1 MANIPGTQGAN
12 TLTGTT
18 SADSIVGFQGN
29 DSVTAGNGN
38 DTIWAGQGND
48 TVFGGNNNDVIYG
61 DQDRLATWG
70 YRVYDRNFS
79 SANGQAPTIESGTL
93 RGSGLATGFDPLGHV
108 NAARGTSSTDPND
121 FGIIYTSTFTAT
133 TAGTYTFRTTSDDG
147 STMRL
152 LDASGNPLVWSGQST
167 GETGLTYLN
176 NDFHQSATTREGS
189 VTLAA
194 GQTYTIEIRVW
205 ENEGAQV
212 LSADVA
218 PPGGTWQSLT
228 NNTTYIGTGVYA
240 GDDSLDGG
248 SGDDL
253 IYGEGGNDSIWG
265 GTGADQLYGG
275 SGNDTIRLGSDA
287 VADLAYGGDGDDVII
302 TEHTSTSVADTVY
315 GDGGNDSVTGGAGI
329 ELVYGGTGDDT
340 LNGGAGNDTLHGDD
354 GADSLD
360 GGDNNDSLFGG
371 SGTDALIGGAGNDTL
386 FGGADNDTLTG
397 GTGND
402 VMEGGTGSDRF
413 ILLSNHGSDVI
424 TGGED
429 ASDTDVIDATGVTGN
444 LTVAVSALESGSISG
459 AGLTT
464 TFSQVERLELG
475 SGNDTVTVA
484 NGSQA
489 IQLDGNGGI
498 DRLVINGGAVQRNSV
513 TLANTASGTFTP
525 GNGLPAVVFGPGQ
538 PVQVSDILASYKTG
552 SFVINSTTPLSGQA
566 GAVVFEDFEG
576 LTFDMICFTR
586 GARILTPAGE
596 RLIEDLRAGD
606 LVETLDHGP
615 QAIRWIGSS
624 RRAAQG
630 DLAPV
635 LIRAGALGNA
645 RDLRVSPQHRML
657 VTGWQVNLLFGE
669 DEVLVPAK
677 ALVNGT
683 TILRDPGGVVEYFHM
698 LFDQH
703 EVIWAE
709 GAPSES
715 FHPGQQGWNALDSAT
730 RAEIL
735 GLFPAL
741 GTAFSGYGP
750 SARASLKS
758 YEGQAL
764 ARLLWPVDQ
773 RRAARNPAASA
784 SAVVQNHPSPLAGLI
799 RVAAWFQVGSVPGRR
814 CQPDTRGH
822 QTT

>member
-12 TLTGTT
+12 TLTGTN

-29 DSVTAGNGN
+29 DSIAAANGN
-38 DTIWAGQGND
+38 DTIWGGQGND
-48 TVFGGNNNDVIYG
+48 TIFGGNNNDVIYG

-70 YRVYDRNFS
+70 YSVYDRNFS
-79 SANGQAPTIESGTL
+79 SANGQAFTIESGTL

-108 NAARGTSSTDPND
+108 NAARGTTATDAND

-152 LDASGNPLVWSGQST
+152 LDASGNPLVWSGQTT
-167 GETGLTYLN
+167 GQTGLTFLN

-194 GQTYTIEIRVW
+194 GQTYTIEIRIW
-205 ENEGAQV
+205 ENEGQQV

-253 IYGEGGNDSIWG
+253 IYGDAGNDSIWG
-265 GTGADQLYGG
+265 GTGSDQVYGG
-275 SGNDTIRLGSDA
+275 SGNDTIRLGADA
-287 VADLAYGGDGDDVII
+287 NADLAYGGDGNDVIF

-315 GDGGNDSVTGGAGI
+315 GDAGNDAVTGGAGI
-329 ELVYGGTGDDT
+329 ELIYGGTGNDT
-340 LNGGAGNDTLHGDD
+340 LNGDAGNDTLHGDED
-354 GADSLD
+354 ADSLN
-360 GGDNNDSLFGG
+360 GGDGNDSLFGG
-371 SGTDALIGGAGNDTL
+371 TGADALIGGAGNDTL

-397 GTGND
+397 GIGND

-413 ILLSNHGSDVI
+413 ILLANDGTDVI

-429 ASDTDVIDATGVTGN
+429 TGDIDVVDANGVAGN
-444 LTVAVSALESGSISG
+444 LTVSVSGLEVGSISG

-464 TFSQVERLELG
+464 TFSQIERLELG

-484 NGSQA
+484 NGTQA

-498 DRLVINGGAVQRNSV
+498 DRLVISGGAVQRNSV
-513 TLANTASGTFTP
+513 TLANTVSGTFTP
-525 GNGLPAVVFGPGQ
+525 GNGLPAVAFGPGQ
-538 PVQVSDILASYKTG
+538 PMQISDILASYKTG

-596 RLIEDLRAGD
+596 RGIEDLRPGD
-606 LVETLDHGP
+606 LVETLDNGP
-615 QAIRWIGSS
+615 QPIRWIGSS

-635 LIRAGALGNA
+635 LIRAGVLGNE

-657 VTGWQVNLLFGE
+657 LSGWQVNLLFGE

-677 ALVNGT
+677 ALINGN
-683 TILRDPGGVVEYFHM
+683 TILQDPGGVVEYFHM
-698 LFDQH
+698 LFDRH
-703 EVIWAE
+703 EVVWAE

-715 FHPGQQGWNALDSAT
+715 FHPGQQGWKAIDHAA

-735 GLFPAL
+735 GLFPELA
-741 GTAFSGYGP
+741 TSFSSYGP
-750 SARASLKS
+750 SARASLKG

-764 ARLLWPVDQ
+764 ARLLWPVGQ

-784 SAVVQNHPSPLAGLI
+784 SAGVQNQPSPLASET
-799 RVAAWFQVGSVPGRR
+799 RVAA
-814 CQPDTRGH
+814 
-822 QTT
+822 